1 MIACCDF
8 VSDQC
13 LEVGNDNALPS
24 FQDYG
29 NTGERI
35 NRYHQAIIPSYEF
48 QCCGEITEWGVDVES
63 GGGRDNR
70 RYTLNFQ
77 VWRPSPSS
85 SSEYYLVGNNRFSAI
100 SLSGNVA
107 EVTPSP
113 QDYIQFRP
121 GDVLGI
127 YVEEARVNDDNKG
140 VVVLTDS
147 SFTSELVWQASIA
160 TSQAVGCPVSVGSS
174 GDLNT
179 MIRGAPVISIETG
192 E

>member
-1 MIACCDF
+1 M
-8 VSDQC
+8 
-13 LEVGNDNALPS
+13 
-24 FQDYG
+24 
-29 NTGERI
+29 
-35 NRYHQAIIPSYEF
+35 
-48 QCCGEITEWGVDVES
+48 ES
-63 GGGRDNR
+63 GGGNDDML
-70 RYTLNFQ
+70 YTLNLQ

-100 SLSGNVA
+100 SLSDNVA
-107 EVTPSP
+107 VVTPSP

-121 GDVLGI
+121 GDVLGV
-127 YVEEARVNDDNKG
+127 YVEEARDGNNRG

-147 SFTSELVWQASIA
+147 SFTNEIVWQASVA
-160 TSQAVGCPVSVGSS
+160 SQDVPGCPVSVGSS